1 MSAQR
6 LERGDPTVLGSS
18 RVDGGVN
25 FAVYSERSTALE
37 LCLFDA
43 TDREIVR
50 LPFSDRTDGVWHGF
64 LPEAVAGLRY
74 GFRAH
79 GTFDPDHGLFFDP
92 ARVMI
97 DPYTKQL
104 SGAYIQHPA
113 HFVQHHG
120 VPSADNAAYVP
131 KSVVTEPV
139 VSRSHVNSS
148 PRHNAP
154 LFYEAHVR
162 GLTRLCEQIPESLR
176 GTYAGLAHPF
186 LIAHLKRLGVSVV
199 ELMPVQYHI
208 DEPHLT
214 ALGLSNYWGY
224 NPLAFMATHNAYA
237 FSTSEGMAE
246 LAAAVR
252 TFHDAGIEV
261 VLDVVFNHSAEGGAQ
276 GPILSMRGL
285 DNLTYYRFDPQPGAG
300 AFIDVTGCGNTLN
313 FEHPVVAQ
321 LVLDSLRYW
330 VQALDVDGFR
340 FDLAVTLGR
349 QGDHFSARHGLIEQ
363 ISTDPLLSGRRLIA
377 EPWDVGPN
385 GYQLGAFAAPWREW
399 NDRFR
404 DTVRA
409 YWRGDHGAQA
419 DLGRRLHG
427 SNELFE
433 HDGRT
438 PAGGINFV
446 TAHDGFVLEDLVSYN
461 DKHNLANGED
471 NRDGHAHNLSDNMG
485 FEGESTDPV
494 LRAKRDRRKRAMLAT
509 LFLSQGTPML
519 LGGDEF
525 GNSQQGNN
533 NAYCQDGPLGW
544 LQWNPE
550 HELVAYIARLSELR
564 ASSNPI
570 WRLKFV
576 HHPWSAEDRRAEDSR
591 AEEMSSPG
599 DGHSTSAAP
608 GASIAWRR
616 ADGGEMVEGDW
627 HASDC
632 PFALLRADSTL
643 LEMCCFN
650 RSPAAVA
657 FQLPL
662 PERQWEGRLDSSAAD
677 GVPEL
682 NLNDGRVV
690 VEPHSVVV
698 LHSRIEA
705 ATSRIE

>member
-1 MSAQR
+1 MGARRLQQGDSSA
-6 LERGDPTVLGSS
+6 LGSS
-18 RVDGGVN
+18 CVDGGVN
-25 FAVYSERSTALE
+25 FAVYSERASALE
-37 LCLFDA
+37 LCLFDQ
-43 TDREIVR
+43 TDRESAR
-50 LPFSDRTDGVWHGF
+50 LPLPARTGDVWHGF
-64 LPEAVAGLRY
+64 LPDAGPGLRY
-74 GFRAH
+74 GFRAY
-79 GTFDPDHGLFFDP
+79 GAFDPDNGLFFDP

-97 DPYTKQL
+97 DPYAKRL

-113 HFVQHHG
+113 HFVQAAG
-120 VPSADNAAYVP
+120 IPSLDNAAYVP

-139 VSRSHVNSS
+139 VGSNRVNPSV
-148 PRHNAP
+148 RHSMP
-154 LFYEAHVR
+154 LIYEAHVR
-162 GLTRLCEQIPESLR
+162 GLTRLCESIPEAVR

-186 LIAHLKRLGVSVV
+186 LITHLKRLGVSVV

-214 ALGLSNYWGY
+214 ALGLTNYWGY

-237 FSTSEGMAE
+237 SCASGAVAE

-252 TFHDAGIEV
+252 AFHDAGIEV

-285 DNLTYYRFDPQPGAG
+285 DNLTYYRFDPQPGTG
-300 AFIDVTGCGNTLN
+300 GFIDVTGCGNTLN
-313 FEHPVVAQ
+313 FAHPVVSR

-330 VQALDVDGFR
+330 VQVLDVDGFR
-340 FDLAVTLGR
+340 FDLAVALGR
-349 QGDHFSARHGLIEQ
+349 HGDHFSARNGLLEQ
-363 ISTDPLLSGRRLIA
+363 ISNDPVLSGRRLIA

-409 YWRGDHGAQA
+409 YWRGDPGAQA

-446 TAHDGFVLEDLVSYN
+446 TAHDGFVLEDLVSYH

-485 FEGESTDPV
+485 HEGASTDPV

-509 LFLSQGTPML
+509 LFLAQGTPML

-544 LQWNPE
+544 LQWNTE
-550 HELVAYIARLSELR
+550 HALVAYIARLSELR

-576 HHPWSAEDRRAEDSR
+576 HKPWRS
-591 AEEMSSPG
+591 EEMPSPDG
-599 DGHSTSAAP
+599 GHSTGALP
-608 GASIAWRR
+608 DASIAWRR
-616 ADGGEMVEGDW
+616 ADGSEMVEADW
-627 HASDC
+627 HAPDC
-632 PFALLRADSTL
+632 PFSLLRADNTV

-650 RSPAAVA
+650 RSSETVA

-662 PERQWEGRLDSSAAD
+662 PERRWEGRLDSSTAD

-682 NLNDGRVV
+682 NLDNGCVLVGPQAVV
-690 VEPHSVVV
+690 VV
-698 LHSRIEA
+698 HSRIEA
-705 ATSRIE
+705 ALTSRTE